1 MKRRIYLKSFILLI
15 LFMIVFVVGNFIS
28 SAAEDVT
35 DYNGSKYKIISVNE
49 ENELYF
55 GLKHNEY
62 TAESSYINESSGT
75 GVGRTL
81 PNKFY
86 SQNVNVLEVPN
97 NNGVQVVHWSYLP
110 SSSSKGWMTT
120 TLTTMISNYETHN
133 PGYKVLA
140 AINGDFYDINANGA
154 YGPLLKTIQ
163 GVCVSNG
170 EVIKPIDSSG
180 RVDSP
185 LTMGFKNSGDSSN
198 YLQGAKVEFTS
209 NHILALYD
217 ENDNI
222 TEEIEIKHINE
233 LPVFGEV
240 AVYFSYPTGRDNNV
254 QGYQL
259 VDIPGEN
266 SYICNTP
273 IRLVPSTST
282 DLYAKGV
289 LTEVTEAQTIQWGSF
304 GIVTES
310 TAIREKINNAAYVR
324 VQKNVVGAYA
334 GYSNIGCANFPLFNN
349 GAMFHSWDTNREPR
363 TIIGAK
369 ADGSIVMVTV
379 DGRKKDLGYWG
390 MTCDETAALMKH
402 HGCVSAVNLDGGGS
416 TAIVV
421 RDKTGKLVTLNT
433 PSDGALRSISDCYLV
448 VVKEDNFKVESKSV
462 TSNEI
467 TFSLD
472 TTNVD
477 FNEVTSIKCTLN
489 GITKEVVDNKVTF
502 DGLDSNKQ
510 YEYKFTY
517 DTQTDNNIET
527 MVVGSI
533 FTAKQVPTFGEL
545 IAEVGTNKIVFTPN
559 INDPDAT
566 LKYYRLFINDK
577 REPYLEE
584 PIEVSMDLT
593 GLEKVEF
600 DVLVAYDLN
609 DGLGVVETTEK
620 YVCILETGK
629 VYLSGEEPDDP
640 VDNPTDN
647 PSDDPSDNPSD
658 DPTDDPT
665 DNPTDKPVDPNPSDK
680 DSGCKKDVSMVIIS
694 LISLSSLLVL
704 IRKRK

>member
-1 MKRRIYLKSFILLI
+1 MRRSIYLKSFSLLI
-15 LFMIVFVVGNFIS
+15 FCMIVFVAGSFIA
-28 SAAEDVT
+28 SAAEVVT

-55 GLKHNEY
+55 GLKHTEY
-62 TAESSYINESSGT
+62 TAESSYINETSGT
-75 GVGRTL
+75 DVGRTL

-86 SQNVNVLEVPN
+86 SQNVNLLEIPN
-97 NNGVQVVHWSYLP
+97 NPGVQVVHWSYLP

-120 TLTTMISNYETHN
+120 TLTTMISNYENHN

-140 AINGDFYDINANGA
+140 AINGDFYDINSNGT

-170 EVIKPIDSSG
+170 EVLKPIDSSG

-198 YLQGAKVEFTS
+198 YLQGAKVEFTP
-209 NHILALYD
+209 NHMLALYD
-217 ENDNI
+217 ENNNI
-222 TEEIEIKHINE
+222 IEEIEIKHINE
-233 LPVFGEV
+233 LPAFGEV
-240 AVYFSYPTGRDNNV
+240 AVYFSYPTGRVNNV

-266 SYICNTP
+266 AYVCNTP
-273 IRLVPSTST
+273 TRLVPSTST
-282 DLYAKGV
+282 DLYAKGA
-289 LTEVTEAQTIQWGSF
+289 LTKITEAQTIQWGSF

-310 TAIREKINNAAYVR
+310 SSIQEKINNAAYVR

-349 GAMFHSWDTNREPR
+349 GGMFHSWDTNREPR
-363 TIIGAK
+363 TVIGAK

-379 DGRKKDLGYWG
+379 DGRNKNLGYWG

-433 PSDGALRSISDCYLV
+433 PSDGALRSIADCYLV

-462 TSNEI
+462 KSNEI
-467 TFSLD
+467 TFNLD

-489 GITKEVVDNKVTF
+489 GVTKEVVDNKVTF
-502 DGLDSNKQ
+502 DGLDSNKE

-517 DTQTDNNIET
+517 DTKTVTGLET
-527 MVVGSI
+527 MVVGSVY
-533 FTAKQVPTFGEL
+533 TAKQIPTFGEL
-545 IAEVGTNKIVFTPN
+545 KAEVGSNKIVFTPS

-577 REPYLEE
+577 REPYLEA
-584 PIEVSMDLT
+584 PIEVSIDLT
-593 GLEKVEF
+593 GLDKVEF

-647 PSDDPSDNPSD
+647 PGDNPGD
-658 DPTDDPT
+658 DPTDDPV
-665 DNPTDKPVDPNPSDK
+665 DEPIDKPVDPSDDK
-680 DSGCKKDVSMVIIS
+680 ESGCKKDASMVIIS

-704 IRKRK
+704 IKKRK

>member
-1 MKRRIYLKSFILLI
+1 MKRRVYLKSFILLI

-55 GLKHNEY
+55 GLKHTEY

-120 TLTTMISNYETHN
+120 TLPTMISNYETHN

-140 AINGDFYDINANGA
+140 AINGDFYDINSNGV

-240 AVYFSYPTGRDNNV
+240 AVYFSYPTGRVNNV

-324 VQKNVVGAYA
+324 VQKNVVGAYE

-559 INDPDAT
+559 INDPDST

-584 PIEVSMDLT
+584 PIEVTLDLT

-647 PSDDPSDNPSD
+647 P
-658 DPTDDPT
+658 TDDPA
-665 DNPTDKPVDPNPSDK
+665 DNPADDPVDEPADKPVDPSIDK
-680 DSGCKKDVSMVIIS
+680 ESGCKKDISMVIVS

-704 IRKRK
+704 VRKRK

>member
-1 MKRRIYLKSFILLI
+1 
-15 LFMIVFVVGNFIS
+15 
-28 SAAEDVT
+28 
-35 DYNGSKYKIISVNE
+35 
-49 ENELYF
+49 
-55 GLKHNEY
+55 
-62 TAESSYINESSGT
+62 
-75 GVGRTL
+75 
-81 PNKFY
+81 
-86 SQNVNVLEVPN
+86 
-97 NNGVQVVHWSYLP
+97 
-110 SSSSKGWMTT
+110 
-120 TLTTMISNYETHN
+120 
-133 PGYKVLA
+133 
-140 AINGDFYDINANGA
+140 
-154 YGPLLKTIQ
+154 
-163 GVCVSNG
+163 
-170 EVIKPIDSSG
+170 
-180 RVDSP
+180 
-185 LTMGFKNSGDSSN
+185 MGFKNSGDSSN

>member
-1 MKRRIYLKSFILLI
+1 MKRSVYLKSFILMI
-15 LFMIVFVVGNFIS
+15 LFLISFVAGSFIS
-28 SAAEDVT
+28 SAAEVVT
-35 DYNGSKYKIISVNE
+35 EYNGSKYKVISVNE

-55 GLKHNEY
+55 GLKHTEY
-62 TAESSYINESSGT
+62 TAESSYINETYGT
-75 GVGRTL
+75 DVGRTL

-97 NNGVQVVHWSYLP
+97 NEGVQVVHWSYLP

-140 AINGDFYDINANGA
+140 AINGDFYDINATGA

-170 EVIKPIDSSG
+170 EVLKPIDSSG

-185 LTMGFKNSGDSSN
+185 LPMGFKNSGDSSN
-198 YLQGAKVEFTS
+198 YLQGAKVEFTP

-222 TEEIEIKHINE
+222 VEEIEIKHINE
-233 LPVFGEV
+233 VPTFGEV
-240 AVYFSYPTGRDNNV
+240 AVYFSYPTGRVNNV

-266 SYICNTP
+266 AYICNTP

-282 DLYAKGV
+282 DLYAKGA
-289 LTEVTEAQTIQWGSF
+289 LTEISEAQTIQWGSF

-310 TAIREKINNAAYVR
+310 ASIREKINNAAYVR

-363 TIIGAK
+363 TVIGAK
-369 ADGSIVMVTV
+369 ADGSVVMVTV

-421 RDKTGKLVTLNT
+421 RDKTGKLVVLNT

-448 VVKEDNFKVESKSV
+448 VVKEDNFKVESKTV
-462 TSNEI
+462 KNNEI
-467 TFSLD
+467 TLNLD
-472 TTNVD
+472 TTDVD

-502 DGLDSNKQ
+502 DGLDSNKE

-517 DTQTDNNIET
+517 DTKTANDIET
-527 MVVGSI
+527 MVVGSV
-533 FTAKQVPTFGEL
+533 FTSKQVPTFGEL
-545 IAEVGTNKIVFTPN
+545 IAEVGSNKIIFTPT

-566 LKYYRLFINDK
+566 LKYYRLFINDN
-577 REPYLEE
+577 REAYLEE
-584 PIEVSMDLT
+584 PIEVKIDLT

-600 DVLVAYDLN
+600 DVLIAYDLN
-609 DGLGVVETTEK
+609 DGLGAIEITEK

-640 VDNPTDN
+640 IDNPTDN
-647 PSDDPSDNPSD
+647 PGD
-658 DPTDDPT
+658 DPTDDPI
-665 DNPTDKPVDPNPSDK
+665 DDPVDDPTDKPENPSDDK

>member
-1 MKRRIYLKSFILLI
+1 M
-15 LFMIVFVVGNFIS
+15 
-28 SAAEDVT
+28 
-35 DYNGSKYKIISVNE
+35 
-49 ENELYF
+49 
-55 GLKHNEY
+55 
-62 TAESSYINESSGT
+62 
-75 GVGRTL
+75 
-81 PNKFY
+81 
-86 SQNVNVLEVPN
+86 
-97 NNGVQVVHWSYLP
+97 
-110 SSSSKGWMTT
+110 
-120 TLTTMISNYETHN
+120 
-133 PGYKVLA
+133 
-140 AINGDFYDINANGA
+140 
-154 YGPLLKTIQ
+154 
-163 GVCVSNG
+163 
-170 EVIKPIDSSG
+170 
-180 RVDSP
+180 
-185 LTMGFKNSGDSSN
+185 
-198 YLQGAKVEFTS
+198 
-209 NHILALYD
+209 
-217 ENDNI
+217 
-222 TEEIEIKHINE
+222 
-233 LPVFGEV
+233 
-240 AVYFSYPTGRDNNV
+240 
-254 QGYQL
+254 
-259 VDIPGEN
+259 
-266 SYICNTP
+266 
-273 IRLVPSTST
+273 
-282 DLYAKGV
+282 
-289 LTEVTEAQTIQWGSF
+289 
-304 GIVTES
+304 
-310 TAIREKINNAAYVR
+310 
-324 VQKNVVGAYA
+324 
-334 GYSNIGCANFPLFNN
+334 
-349 GAMFHSWDTNREPR
+349 
-363 TIIGAK
+363 
-369 ADGSIVMVTV
+369 
-379 DGRKKDLGYWG
+379 
-390 MTCDETAALMKH
+390 
-402 HGCVSAVNLDGGGS
+402 
-416 TAIVV
+416 
-421 RDKTGKLVTLNT
+421 
-433 PSDGALRSISDCYLV
+433 
-448 VVKEDNFKVESKSV
+448 KEDNFKVESKSV

-647 PSDDPSDNPSD
+647 P
-658 DPTDDPT
+658 TDDPA
-665 DNPTDKPVDPNPSDK
+665 DNPADDPVDEPTDKPVDPSIDK
-680 DSGCKKDVSMVIIS
+680 ESGCKKDISMVIVS

>member
-1 MKRRIYLKSFILLI
+1 MKRSVYLKSFILMI
-15 LFMIVFVVGNFIS
+15 LFLISFVAGSFIA
-28 SAAEDVT
+28 SAAEVVT
-35 DYNGSKYKIISVNE
+35 EYNGSKYKVISVNE

-55 GLKHNEY
+55 GLKHTEY
-62 TAESSYINESSGT
+62 TAESSYINETYGT
-75 GVGRTL
+75 DVGRTL

-97 NNGVQVVHWSYLP
+97 KEGVQVVHWSYLP

-140 AINGDFYDINANGA
+140 AINGDFYDINATGT

-170 EVIKPIDSSG
+170 EVLKPIDSSG

-185 LTMGFKNSGDSSN
+185 LPMGFKNSGDSSN
-198 YLQGAKVEFTS
+198 YLQGAKVEFTP

-222 TEEIEIKHINE
+222 VEEIEIKHINE
-233 LPVFGEV
+233 VPTFGEV
-240 AVYFSYPTGRDNNV
+240 AVYFSYPTGRVNNV

-266 SYICNTP
+266 AYICNTP

-282 DLYAKGV
+282 DLYAKGA
-289 LTEVTEAQTIQWGSF
+289 LTEITEAQTIQWGSF

-310 TAIREKINNAAYVR
+310 ASIREKINNAAYVR
-324 VQKNVVGAYA
+324 VQKTVVGAYA

-363 TIIGAK
+363 TVIGAK
-369 ADGSIVMVTV
+369 ADGSVVMVTV

-421 RDKTGKLVTLNT
+421 RDKTGKLVVLNT

-448 VVKEDNFKVESKSV
+448 VVKEDNFKVESKTV
-462 TSNEI
+462 KNNEI
-467 TFSLD
+467 TLNLD
-472 TTNVD
+472 TTAVD

-502 DGLDSNKQ
+502 DGLDSNKE

-517 DTQTDNNIET
+517 DTKTANDIET
-527 MVVGSI
+527 MVVGSV
-533 FTAKQVPTFGEL
+533 FTSKQVPTFGEL
-545 IAEVGTNKIVFTPN
+545 IAEVGSNKIIFTPT

-566 LKYYRLFINDK
+566 LKYYRLFINDN
-577 REPYLEE
+577 REAYLEE
-584 PIEVSMDLT
+584 PIEVKIDLT

-600 DVLVAYDLN
+600 DVLIAYDLN
-609 DGLGVVETTEK
+609 DGLGAIEITEK

-629 VYLSGEEPDDP
+629 VYLFGEEPDDP

-647 PSDDPSDNPSD
+647 PVD

-665 DNPTDKPVDPNPSDK
+665 DDPVDDPTDKPENPSDDK

-694 LISLSSLLVL
+694 LISLSSLLAL

>member
-1 MKRRIYLKSFILLI
+1 MKRSVYLKSFILMI
-15 LFMIVFVVGNFIS
+15 LFLISFVAGSFIS
-28 SAAEDVT
+28 SAAEVVT
-35 DYNGSKYKIISVNE
+35 EYNGSKYKVISVNE

-55 GLKHNEY
+55 GLKHTEY
-62 TAESSYINESSGT
+62 TAESSYINETYGT
-75 GVGRTL
+75 DVGRTL

-97 NNGVQVVHWSYLP
+97 KEGVQVVHWSYLP

-140 AINGDFYDINANGA
+140 AINGDFYDINATGT

-170 EVIKPIDSSG
+170 EVLKPIDSSG

-185 LTMGFKNSGDSSN
+185 LPMGFKNSGDSSN
-198 YLQGAKVEFTS
+198 YLQGAKVEFTP

-222 TEEIEIKHINE
+222 VEEIEIKHINE
-233 LPVFGEV
+233 VPTFGEV
-240 AVYFSYPTGRDNNV
+240 AVYFSYPTGRVNNV

-259 VDIPGEN
+259 VDIPGKN
-266 SYICNTP
+266 AYICNTP

-282 DLYAKGV
+282 DLYAKGA
-289 LTEVTEAQTIQWGSF
+289 LTEITEAQTIQWGSF

-310 TAIREKINNAAYVR
+310 ASIREKINNAAYVR

-363 TIIGAK
+363 TVIGAK
-369 ADGSIVMVTV
+369 ADGSVVMVTV

-421 RDKTGKLVTLNT
+421 RDKTGKLVVLNT

-448 VVKEDNFKVESKSV
+448 VVKEDNFKVESKTV
-462 TSNEI
+462 KNNEI
-467 TFSLD
+467 TLNLD
-472 TTNVD
+472 TTDVD

-502 DGLDSNKQ
+502 DGLDSNKE

-517 DTQTDNNIET
+517 DTKTANDIET
-527 MVVGSI
+527 MVVGSV
-533 FTAKQVPTFGEL
+533 FTSKQVPTFGEL
-545 IAEVGTNKIVFTPN
+545 IAEVGSNKIIFTPT

-566 LKYYRLFINDK
+566 LKYYRLFINDN
-577 REPYLEE
+577 REAYLEE
-584 PIEVSMDLT
+584 PIEVKIDLT

-600 DVLVAYDLN
+600 DVLIAYDLN
-609 DGLGVVETTEK
+609 DGLGAIEITEK

-647 PSDDPSDNPSD
+647 PGD

-665 DNPTDKPVDPNPSDK
+665 DDPVDDPTDKPENPSDDK
-680 DSGCKKDVSMVIIS
+680 DSGCKKDVSMVIVS

>member
-1 MKRRIYLKSFILLI
+1 MKRSVYLKSFILMI
-15 LFMIVFVVGNFIS
+15 LFLISFVAGSFIS
-28 SAAEDVT
+28 SAAEVVT
-35 DYNGSKYKIISVNE
+35 EYNGSKYKVISVNE

-55 GLKHNEY
+55 GLKHTEY
-62 TAESSYINESSGT
+62 TAESSYINETYGT
-75 GVGRTL
+75 DVGRTL

-97 NNGVQVVHWSYLP
+97 KEGVQVVHWSYLP

-140 AINGDFYDINANGA
+140 AINGDFYDINATGT

-170 EVIKPIDSSG
+170 EVLKPIDSSG

-185 LTMGFKNSGDSSN
+185 LPMGFKNSGDSSN
-198 YLQGAKVEFTS
+198 YLQGAKVEFTP

-222 TEEIEIKHINE
+222 VEEIEIKHINE
-233 LPVFGEV
+233 VPTFGEV
-240 AVYFSYPTGRDNNV
+240 AVYFSYPTGRVNNV

-259 VDIPGEN
+259 VDIPGKN
-266 SYICNTP
+266 AYICNTP

-282 DLYAKGV
+282 DLYAKGA
-289 LTEVTEAQTIQWGSF
+289 LTEITEAQTIQWGSF

-310 TAIREKINNAAYVR
+310 ASIREKINNAAYVR

-363 TIIGAK
+363 TVIGAK
-369 ADGSIVMVTV
+369 ADGSVVMVTV

-421 RDKTGKLVTLNT
+421 RDKTGKLVVLNT

-448 VVKEDNFKVESKSV
+448 VVKEDNFKVESKTV
-462 TSNEI
+462 KNNEI
-467 TFSLD
+467 TLNLD
-472 TTNVD
+472 TTDVD

-502 DGLDSNKQ
+502 DGLDSNKE

-517 DTQTDNNIET
+517 DTKTANDIET
-527 MVVGSI
+527 MVVGSV
-533 FTAKQVPTFGEL
+533 FTSKQVPTFGEL
-545 IAEVGTNKIVFTPN
+545 IAEVGSNKIIFTPT

-566 LKYYRLFINDK
+566 LKYYRLFINDN
-577 REPYLEE
+577 REAYLEE
-584 PIEVSMDLT
+584 PIEVKIDLT

-600 DVLVAYDLN
+600 DVLIAYDLN
-609 DGLGVVETTEK
+609 DGLGAIEITEK

-647 PSDDPSDNPSD
+647 PGD

-665 DNPTDKPVDPNPSDK
+665 DDPVDDPTDKPENPSDEK

>member
-1 MKRRIYLKSFILLI
+1 MKRSVYLKSFILMI
-15 LFMIVFVVGNFIS
+15 LFLISFVAGSFIS
-28 SAAEDVT
+28 SAAEVVT
-35 DYNGSKYKIISVNE
+35 EYNGSKYKVISVNE

-55 GLKHNEY
+55 GLKHTEY
-62 TAESSYINESSGT
+62 TAESSYINETYGT
-75 GVGRTL
+75 DVGRTL

-97 NNGVQVVHWSYLP
+97 NEGVQVVHWSYLP

-140 AINGDFYDINANGA
+140 AINGDFYDISATGA

-170 EVIKPIDSSG
+170 EVLKPIDSSG

-185 LTMGFKNSGDSSN
+185 LPMGFKNSGDSSN
-198 YLQGAKVEFTS
+198 YLQGAKVEFTP

-222 TEEIEIKHINE
+222 VEEIEIKHINE
-233 LPVFGEV
+233 VPTFGEV
-240 AVYFSYPTGRDNNV
+240 AVYFSYPTGRVNNV

-266 SYICNTP
+266 AYICNTP

-282 DLYAKGV
+282 DLYAKGA
-289 LTEVTEAQTIQWGSF
+289 LTEITEAQTIQWGSF

-310 TAIREKINNAAYVR
+310 ASIREKINNAAYVR

-363 TIIGAK
+363 TVIGAK
-369 ADGSIVMVTV
+369 ADGSVVMVTV

-390 MTCDETAALMKH
+390 MTCDETAALMKY

-421 RDKTGKLVTLNT
+421 RDKTGKLVVLNT

-448 VVKEDNFKVESKSV
+448 VVKEDNFKVESKTV
-462 TSNEI
+462 KNNEI
-467 TFSLD
+467 TLNLD
-472 TTNVD
+472 TTDVD

-502 DGLDSNKQ
+502 DGLDSNKE

-517 DTQTDNNIET
+517 DTKTANDIET
-527 MVVGSI
+527 MVVGSV
-533 FTAKQVPTFGEL
+533 FTSKQVPTFGEL
-545 IAEVGTNKIVFTPN
+545 IAEVGSNKIIFTPT

-566 LKYYRLFINDK
+566 LKYYRLFINDN
-577 REPYLEE
+577 REAYLEE
-584 PIEVSMDLT
+584 PIEVKIDLT

-600 DVLVAYDLN
+600 DVLIAYDLN
-609 DGLGVVETTEK
+609 DGLGAIEITEK

-647 PSDDPSDNPSD
+647 PGD

-665 DNPTDKPVDPNPSDK
+665 DDPVDDPTDKPENPSDDK